1 MITVLWD
8 PRAVRDMRRL
18 DPPVASQIRD
28 AVHHYAT
35 TRQGDMRPLRP
46 PLVGC
51 RLRVGDWRVRLRF
64 AGPDLIHIEHV
75 LHRSQAYR

>member
-1 MITVLWD
+1 
-8 PRAVRDMRRL
+8 
-18 DPPVASQIRD
+18 
-28 AVHHYAT
+28 
-35 TRQGDMRPLRP
+35 MRPLRP

-64 AGPDLIHIEHV
+64 ADPDLIHIEHV